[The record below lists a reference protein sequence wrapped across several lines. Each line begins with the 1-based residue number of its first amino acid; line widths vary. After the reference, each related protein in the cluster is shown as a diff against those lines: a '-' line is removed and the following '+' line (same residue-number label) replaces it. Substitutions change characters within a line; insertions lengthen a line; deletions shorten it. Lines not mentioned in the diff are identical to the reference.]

1 MEEHQPYVEN
11 VSIFKMP
18 AHPTMKLS
26 ACGPRQPPRR
36 PICCVFFPFCMPFV
50 LTSSDHFPISDGKS
64 CLRAETILPI
74 THYNWKQWVFKHS
87 LPNYACHSNK
97 LGLEVSANKAKVPNL
112 SWVDICSVP

>member
-26 ACGPRQPPRR
+26 ACGPRQPPCR
-36 PICCVFFPFCMPFV
+36 PMCCVFFPFCVPFV

-64 CLRAETILPI
+64 CSRAETILPI

-87 LPNYACHSNK
+87 LPNYESHSNK
-97 LGLEVSANKAKVPNL
+97 LGLEVSANKAKVLNL
-112 SWVDICSVP
+112 PWVDICSVP